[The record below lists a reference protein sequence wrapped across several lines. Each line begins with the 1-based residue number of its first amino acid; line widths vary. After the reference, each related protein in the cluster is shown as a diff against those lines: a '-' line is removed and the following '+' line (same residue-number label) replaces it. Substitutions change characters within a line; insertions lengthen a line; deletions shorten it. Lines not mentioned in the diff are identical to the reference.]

1 MYYSEMNA
9 TAVTVL
15 GVYFAIFGICGLGWI
30 ASFIFRGIGMYK
42 IGKTQGRTNAWIA
55 FLPFV
60 RTYFQG
66 ELSGEIL
73 LKKRKIKSP
82 GVWLLLAPVIYG
94 IIFVIMYFVLMITV
108 VATIFSTIKYEG
120 MEVSDSDLSGIITVF
135 IISIIVILIASLVYA
150 AIKGGLQILVNRQI
164 YERYTTVNMATIHAV
179 FSMIIPLYESVCMF
193 VFGRKAEQ
201 MMENNIQQNQMILEE
216 KE

>member
-1 MYYSEMNA
+1 MYYNEINA

-15 GVYFAIFGICGLGWI
+15 GLYFTILGVFVLGWI
-30 ASFIFRGIGMYK
+30 ASFVFRGIGMYK
-42 IGKTQGRTNAWIA
+42 IGKAQGRTNAWIA

-73 LKKRKIKSP
+73 LKKRKMKSP
-82 GVWLLLAPVIYG
+82 GVWLLLAPFIYG
-94 IIFVIMYFVLMITV
+94 IIFVIMYFILMISV
-108 VATIFSTIKYEG
+108 VATVFSTIKYEG
-120 MEVSDSDLSGIITVF
+120 MEVNDSDLSGIITVF
-135 IISIIVILIASLVYA
+135 IISIIVILIVSLIYA

-164 YERYTTVNMATIHAV
+164 YERYTTVNMATLHAV

-193 VFGRKAEQ
+193 IFGRKAEQ

-216 KE
+216 EE

>member
-1 MYYSEMNA
+1 MYYNEINA

-15 GVYFAIFGICGLGWI
+15 GVYFVILGTCLLGWI
-30 ASFIFRGIGMYK
+30 ASFVFRGIGMYK
-42 IGKTQGRTNAWIA
+42 IGKAQGRTNSWIA
-55 FLPFV
+55 FIPFV

-82 GVWLLLAPVIYG
+82 GVWLLLAPFIYG
-94 IIFVIMYFVLMITV
+94 IVFVIMYFILMISV
-108 VATIFSTIKYEG
+108 VATVFSTIKYEG
-120 MEVSDSDLSGIITVF
+120 MQVSDSDVSGIITVF
-135 IISIIVILIASLVYA
+135 IISIIVILIVSLIYA

-164 YERYTTVNMATIHAV
+164 YERYTTVNMATLHAV
-179 FSMIIPLYESVCMF
+179 FGMIIPLYESVCMF

-201 MMENNIQQNQMILEE
+201 IMENNMQQNQMILEE

>member
-1 MYYSEMNA
+1 MYYNEINA

-15 GVYFAIFGICGLGWI
+15 GVYFVILGTCLLGWI
-30 ASFIFRGIGMYK
+30 ASFVFRGIGMYK
-42 IGKTQGRTNAWIA
+42 IGKAQGRTNSWIA
-55 FLPFV
+55 FIPFV

-82 GVWLLLAPVIYG
+82 GVWLLLAPFIYG
-94 IIFVIMYFVLMITV
+94 IVFVIMYFILMISV
-108 VATIFSTIKYEG
+108 VATVFSTIKYEG
-120 MEVSDSDLSGIITVF
+120 MQVSDSDVSGIITVF
-135 IISIIVILIASLVYA
+135 IISIIVILIVSLIYA

-164 YERYTTVNMATIHAV
+164 YERYTTVNMATLHAV
-179 FSMIIPLYESVCMF
+179 FGMIIPLYESVCMF

-201 MMENNIQQNQMILEE
+201 IMENNMQQNQMILEE
-216 KE
+216 QE